1 MINLKSIL
9 SIILLGS
16 CIAAGA
22 QKLPNVQPS
31 TGLRVPANIKVDG
44 KTTKWD
50 NSFQAY
56 NHATDVFYS
65 IANDDDKL
73 YLVIQATDKQ
83 IINKI
88 IGGGVTFSIQ
98 KSGKKNDKDAVSITY
113 PIFDAKDRPYVRG
126 GGAGPGGGQ
135 VRVFS
140 FGGPGGGGGGGADA
154 VQTTKIIA
162 NPDAA
167 NPNAKTEGDSIM
179 NVYNKKLDEKSKDI
193 AVIGIPG
200 LDTLIS
206 VYNEDGIR
214 VAERF
219 NTKMAYTYELSIDLK
234 KLGLSVNDAAKFAYH
249 IKVNAAKM
257 GDNIKINIQGSP
269 GAAAD
274 PAMQARIQQMMTQL
288 SASSGGETTDF
299 WGEYTLAKK

>member
-1 MINLKSIL
+1 MGASA
-9 SIILLGS
+9 LLFS
-16 CIAAGA
+16 TFVCA

-44 KTTKWD
+44 KTTEWD

-56 NHATDVFYS
+56 NHATDVFYT

-83 IINKI
+83 IVNKI

-126 GGAGPGGGQ
+126 GGGAAGGI
-135 VRVFS
+135 RVFTT
-140 FGGPGGGGGGGADA
+140 GGPGGGGGGDLATSMQAATTVIKSGGDA
-154 VQTTKIIA
+154 PNA
-162 NPDAA
+162 
-167 NPNAKTEGDSIM
+167 NAKTEGDSIM
-179 NVYNKKLDEKSKDI
+179 NVYNKRLDDKSKNI

-214 VAERF
+214 AAERF
-219 NTKMAYTYELSIDLK
+219 NNKMDYTYELSIDLK
-234 KLGLSVNDAAKFAYH
+234 KLGLSVTDAAKFAYH